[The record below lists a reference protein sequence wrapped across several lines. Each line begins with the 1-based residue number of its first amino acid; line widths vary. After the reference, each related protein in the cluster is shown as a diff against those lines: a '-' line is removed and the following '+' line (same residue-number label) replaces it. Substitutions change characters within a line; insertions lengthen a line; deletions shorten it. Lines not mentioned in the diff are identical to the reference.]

1 MNAKRRFL
9 PLIALLVGSLV
20 LMGYVLI
27 LLPEPTHQSYKYTAS
42 FPRPAPLYRVVEPV
56 SLDKFLNATKDI
68 FKRYNATLKLPT
80 WLPDNCKPVA
90 VWYKLPLVA
99 IIAYDNRSIS
109 NYDEARITVEIA
121 LMRRDIT
128 KAKLLKSLQRWI
140 EELRSRGRDAIL
152 IQLNGT
158 YIVLVKTCGTF
169 T

>member
-1 MNAKRRFL
+1 M
-9 PLIALLVGSLV
+9 
-20 LMGYVLI
+20 
-27 LLPEPTHQSYKYTAS
+27 
-42 FPRPAPLYRVVEPV
+42 
-56 SLDKFLNATKDI
+56 
-68 FKRYNATLKLPT
+68 KLPT

-158 YIVLVKTCGTF
+158 YIVLVKNLWDLHIAYIYDLDGNLEYTVTVKSQYSF
-169 T
+169 TYLIKIIESMKPIDDT